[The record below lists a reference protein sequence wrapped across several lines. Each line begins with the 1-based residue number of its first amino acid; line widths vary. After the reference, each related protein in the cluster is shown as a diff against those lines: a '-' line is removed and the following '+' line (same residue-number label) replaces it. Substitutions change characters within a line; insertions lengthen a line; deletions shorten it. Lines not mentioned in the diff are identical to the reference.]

1 MPAPMF
7 QVNAH
12 RYDPYRTFKFQ
23 VVIGGKSV
31 AGLTKMGALKK
42 TTEVVNWRSA
52 GDPSFQRAMPGG
64 TKFENVTLE
73 QGLSHDP
80 VFEEW
85 ANAVNNVAEGDKGM
99 SLLKYRRDVV
109 INVLNLQGTP
119 AISYKLRRAWVAE
132 YQALPELDANS
143 MNAVGIQSI
152 TIAYEGF
159 VRDLAVA
166 EPTEA

>member
-7 QVNAH
+7 PANAH

-23 VVIGGKSV
+23 VVIAGKSV

-52 GDPSFQRAMPGG
+52 GDPSYQRAMPGG
-64 TKFENVTLE
+64 SKFENVALE
-73 QGLSHDP
+73 QGLSHDL

-85 ANAVNNVAEGDKGM
+85 ANAVNNVAEGDAGM
-99 SLLKYRRDVV
+99 SLVKYRRDVV
-109 INVLNLQGTP
+109 INVLNLQGVP
-119 AISYKLRRAWVAE
+119 AISYKLKRAWVAE
-132 YQALPELDANS
+132 FSALPEFDANN
-143 MNAVGIQSI
+143 MNTVGIQSI

-159 VRDLAVA
+159 VRDAAVA
-166 EPTEA
+166 EPAET